1 MTLRRPGSVLALWAL
16 LCAALLLQG
25 CASAPQFLEL
35 GTERT
40 VVEQRLG
47 TPTQVHPLPNGTRL
61 QYSGQPMGTEVY
73 NIDLDAQGRVAKITQ
88 ALVPGHFLQ
97 ALQVGVT
104 TEPDVFRELGAP
116 ALVERVARF
125 DGDIWTYRYRD
136 FGTNWFL
143 HVHLDPQRVV
153 RQIITL
159 EESPG
164 PFDLGTFH

>member
-1 MTLRRPGSVLALWAL
+1 MRLGRPSSALVRWGL
-16 LCAALLLQG
+16 LCAALWLQG
-25 CASAPQFLEL
+25 CATAPQFMEL
-35 GTERT
+35 GTERA

-47 TPTQVHPLPNGTRL
+47 KPTQVHPLSNGTRL
-61 QYSGQPMGTEVY
+61 QYSGQPMGPEVY
-73 NIDLDAQGRVAKITQ
+73 NIDLDAQGRVTKITQ

-104 TEPDVFRELGAP
+104 TQAEVFRELGTP

-136 FGTNWFL
+136 FGTSWFL
-143 HVHLDPQRVV
+143 HVHLDPQGVV

-159 EESPG
+159 EEFSG
-164 PFDLGTFH
+164 PSDLGAFH